1 MWLNWG
7 DIFYLVGQVTG
18 LNQTEI
24 ADLLNVDASVI
35 SRVKKGTTQKFN
47 YEVDALY
54 KKLFD
59 PKNEALP
66 IYKNKETILLDY
78 LRDAIEEIGL
88 QEKVVHLWD
97 EKEYKTFVIG
107 MLRIVKNEP
116 STKGNP
122 NVKGNPLMSPAV
134 ESAVVSDA
142 GGYNFVFEVDYT
154 NPHIRTNLFNQQY
167 VGDAFMAD
175 HVTNATCEAC
185 AFSGSLETAMKMWHL
200 KGRKADFNVEVIDKR
215 TDELEKRIST
225 IETKMAGNTDS
236 QEDQK
241 EYKTLNI
248 LLRHF
253 NEETDI
259 KRASIEFYLR
269 NERLYIA
276 FPPMQYT
283 DFLAYAKRILE
294 YSYHGWRSPSPDYGT
309 PDKNGE
315 IQYEYAPSF
324 HIYRIYLSPKG
335 INRRRSFEANIPLD
349 ILKQV
354 PVKYWEHRKAGDVL
368 EGGKV
373 FIEAVN
379 IWYYRYLAMQ
389 VRDGEDIDTD
399 ERVRHWVGGW
409 AFDKTS

>member
-88 QEKVVHLWD
+88 QKKVAHLWD
-97 EKEYKTFVIG
+97 EKEYRTFVIG
-107 MLRIVKNEP
+107 MLRIVKNES

-122 NVKGNPLMSPAV
+122 NVRGNPLMSPAV
-134 ESAVVSDA
+134 KSAVVSDA
-142 GGYNFVFEVDYT
+142 GGYNFVFEVDYA

-167 VGDAFMAD
+167 VGDVFMAD

-185 AFSGSLETAMKMWHL
+185 AFSGSLETAMKIWHL
-200 KGRKADFNVEVIDKR
+200 EGRKADFNVDVIDKR
-215 TDELEKRIST
+215 IGELEQRISALRAK
-225 IETKMAGNTDS
+225 IASSTDS
-236 QEDQK
+236 QKDEK
-241 EYKTLNI
+241 EYKTLNT
-248 LLRHF
+248 LLRNF

-269 NERLYIA
+269 NERLHTA
-276 FPPMQYT
+276 FPPLQYT
-283 DFLAYAKRILE
+283 ELLAYAKRILE
-294 YSYHGWRSPSPDYGT
+294 FSHHGWHLPNPD
-309 PDKNGE
+309 
-315 IQYEYAPSF
+315 I
-324 HIYRIYLSPKG
+324 HVYRIYLSSKTTG
-335 INRRRSFEANIPLD
+335 HGRSFYANIPLD
-349 ILKQV
+349 VLKQV

-368 EGGKV
+368 EGGKIFV
-373 FIEAVN
+373 KAVN
-379 IWYYRYLAMQ
+379 LWYYKYLAIQ